1 MLFTIYTTPL
11 GRIIQRHGLTYH
23 LYADDT
29 QLYMAFKPIDVTS
42 KCDAISRIEACVADI
57 RIWMNDNFLK
67 LNDDKTELLIITTRE
82 ELSKISDIS
91 IKVGDQSISPSDDPP
106 RNLGVIFDST
116 CCLDAHVA
124 KLCRS
129 INFNLYSVGKIRK
142 YIDGPTAEKMINATV
157 TSRLDY
163 CNSLLYGAKQSHIDR
178 LQCCQNNAARIISKR
193 RKFDHISPVLREL
206 HWLPVEHRIKYK
218 ILLLT
223 YKALNGH
230 APQYL
235 AALISKYVPPR
246 PLRSEDH
253 YLLNSPR
260 WRLETFGKR
269 AFSKAAPTLWNPLPL
284 SVKQAPSIDSFKTR
298 LKTYLFNKAF

>member
-1 MLFTIYTTPL
+1 M
-11 GRIIQRHGLTYH
+11 
-23 LYADDT
+23 
-29 QLYMAFKPIDVTS
+29 
-42 KCDAISRIEACVADI
+42 
-57 RIWMNDNFLK
+57 
-67 LNDDKTELLIITTRE
+67 
-82 ELSKISDIS
+82 
-91 IKVGDQSISPSDDPP
+91 
-106 RNLGVIFDST
+106 IFDST
-116 CCLDAHVA
+116 CCLDAYIA

-142 YIDGPTAEKMINATV
+142 YLDGPTAEKMINATV

-163 CNSLLYGAKQSHIDR
+163 CKSLLYGAKQSHIDR

-193 RKFDHISPVLREL
+193 RKYDHISPVLREL
-206 HWLPVEHRIKYK
+206 HWLPVEHRISYK

-235 AALISKYVPPR
+235 SALISKYVPPR
-246 PLRSEDH
+246 PLRSEDQ
-253 YLLNSPR
+253 YLLTSPR
-260 WRLETFGKR
+260 WLLETFGKR

-298 LKTYLFNKAF
+298 LKTYLFNKAFW

>member
-11 GRIIQRHGLTYH
+11 GRIIQRHWLTYH

-29 QLYMAFKPIDVTS
+29 PSDGTS

-82 ELSKISDIS
+82 ELSKTLDIS

-129 INFNLYSVGKIRK
+129 INFNLYSVWKIRK
-142 YIDGPTAEKMINATV
+142 YLDGPTTEKIINATV

-163 CNSLLYGAKQSHIDR
+163 CNSL
-178 LQCCQNNAARIISKR
+178 
-193 RKFDHISPVLREL
+193 
-206 HWLPVEHRIKYK
+206 
-218 ILLLT
+218 
-223 YKALNGH
+223 
-230 APQYL
+230 
-235 AALISKYVPPR
+235 
-246 PLRSEDH
+246 
-253 YLLNSPR
+253 
-260 WRLETFGKR
+260 
-269 AFSKAAPTLWNPLPL
+269 
-284 SVKQAPSIDSFKTR
+284 
-298 LKTYLFNKAF
+298 

>member
-1 MLFTIYTTPL
+1 
-11 GRIIQRHGLTYH
+11 
-23 LYADDT
+23 
-29 QLYMAFKPIDVTS
+29 
-42 KCDAISRIEACVADI
+42 
-57 RIWMNDNFLK
+57 
-67 LNDDKTELLIITTRE
+67 
-82 ELSKISDIS
+82 
-91 IKVGDQSISPSDDPP
+91 
-106 RNLGVIFDST
+106 
-116 CCLDAHVA
+116 
-124 KLCRS
+124 
-129 INFNLYSVGKIRK
+129 
-142 YIDGPTAEKMINATV
+142 MINATV
-157 TSRLDY
+157 TSRMDY

-206 HWLPVEHRIKYK
+206 HWLPVEHRISYK

-223 YKALNGH
+223 YKALNGD

-269 AFSKAAPTLWNPLPL
+269 AFSKAAPTRWNPLPL

-298 LKTYLFNKAF
+298 LKTYLFNKAFW

>member
-1 MLFTIYTTPL
+1 MLFTIYATPL

-23 LYADDT
+23 LYADGT
-29 QLYMAFKPIDVTS
+29 QLYMAFKPSDVTS

-57 RIWMNDNFLK
+57 QIWMNDNFLK
-67 LNDDKTELLIITTRE
+67 LNDDKTELLIIITRE

-106 RNLGVIFDST
+106 RNLWVIFDST

-129 INFNLYSVGKIRK
+129 INFNVYSVGKIRK
-142 YIDGPTAEKMINATV
+142 YLDGPKAEKMINATV
-157 TSRLDY
+157 ASRLDY
-163 CNSLLYGAKQSHIDR
+163 CDRLLYGAKQSHIDR
-178 LQCCQNNAARIISKR
+178 LQCSQNNAARIISKR

-206 HWLPVEHRIKYK
+206 HWLPVEHRMSYK

-223 YKALNGH
+223 YNALNGH
-230 APQYL
+230 APQYI

-246 PLRSEDH
+246 SLRSDDQ
-253 YLLNSPR
+253 YILNSPR
-260 WRLETFGKR
+260 WRLETSGKR

-284 SVKQAPSIDSFKTR
+284 SVKQAPSIDSFKT
-298 LKTYLFNKAF
+298 